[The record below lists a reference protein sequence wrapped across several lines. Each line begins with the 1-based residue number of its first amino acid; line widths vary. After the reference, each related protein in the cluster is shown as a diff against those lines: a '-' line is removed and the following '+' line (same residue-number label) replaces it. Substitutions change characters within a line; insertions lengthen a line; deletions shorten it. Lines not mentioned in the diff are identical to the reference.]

1 MKQVKNIKLFLIVS
15 IILTLLSII
24 ITYLSDTLF
33 TNYCQDFLSIIPL
46 QKCINMKFDSSYIWE
61 LYIITSFSIFILF
74 VKIVSYQI
82 INKLLIFKNFL
93 SNNKNK

>member
-33 TNYCQDFLSIIPL
+33 TNSCQDFLSIIPL
-46 QKCINMKFDSSYIWE
+46 QKCINMKFDASYIWE